1 MQRWVKLDLA
11 DCQYVGRQQMTVNSA
26 ATLAAFEDR
35 IDNVLGRLGA
45 TTSTSVDARTQKAY
59 LNACRNGLRLVPGEW
74 GHEAS
79 PKTRSYKRAAFKYWA
94 RVQLV
99 DRYDLL
105 CGREPTFG
113 MYAMDSFPGG
123 PLEVVA
129 DIEAHLDVIEQHIDC
144 FDKPTAFSPK
154 PPPRT
159 KRRGLSSLPLDWRQ
173 RLWQR
178 VPKRAVYRD
187 AIAVLSVAGAR
198 PIELTNGVAV
208 RLAGDGRTLIFRI
221 NGAKVTETQ
230 GQPIRVVR
238 SVCTRP
244 EADHLR
250 ALCAKAKGTVMIR
263 PSCSPE
269 RLYDSVSHYGA
280 RTFPRHK
287 YKVAPYSY
295 RHQLAA
301 DLKTEG
307 ADRERIAAVLGHAS
321 TRTASWYGWKG
332 RGRGSVQPSAG
343 SGVVGVTVSRQIV
356 LANRPLPKAT
366 GPKSIKRAMKQI

>member
-1 MQRWVKLDLA
+1 
-11 DCQYVGRQQMTVNSA
+11 MTVNSA
-26 ATLAAFEDR
+26 ASLAAFESR
-35 IDNVLGRLGA
+35 VKHVLGRLDPN
-45 TTSTSVDARTQKAY
+45 TNIPVTEKTHMAY
-59 LNACRNGLRLVPGEW
+59 LKACSNGLTLVPGVW
-74 GHEAS
+74 GHEPS
-79 PKTRSYKRAAFKYWA
+79 PKTRSYRRAAFRHWA
-94 RVQLV
+94 RVQV
-99 DRYDLL
+99 IDRYDLL
-105 CGREPTFG
+105 FGREPTFG

-123 PLEVVA
+123 PEEIVD
-129 DIEAHLDVIEQHIDC
+129 DIDEHLDVIEQHLDR
-144 FDKPTAFSPK
+144 FDKPSVFPPK

-159 KRRGLSSLPLDWRQ
+159 KRDGLSSLPRDWRQ
-173 RLWQR
+173 RLWHR

-187 AIAVLSVAGAR
+187 AIAVLSVAGVR

-208 RLAGDGRTLIFRI
+208 RLAGDGRTLILRI
-221 NGAKVTETQ
+221 NGAKVTDTK
-230 GQPIRVVR
+230 GQPIRVIR
-238 SVCTRP
+238 SACTRP

-250 ALCAKAKGTVMIR
+250 SLCAKAKGSVMIR

-280 RTFPRHK
+280 KTFPRHK
-287 YKVAPYSY
+287 YQVAPYSY
-295 RHQLAA
+295 RHQVAA

-307 ADRERIAAVLGHAS
+307 ADREWIAAVLGHAS

-366 GPKSIKRAMKQI
+366 GPKSRKRAMKQI